1 MDQRTIYQ
9 NYVETVSHNECPICT
24 ESLSKPT
31 PDDPASNR
39 TVYVSMTPC
48 KHMFHYYC
56 ISEWCH
62 TKGKDTCPICRRQF
76 NLTDLT
82 NTGIQNKSVR
92 DSMSENSNVA
102 KPKYSSTPPFDD
114 IDQFASSYDEE
125 ENAATTPDSLFVNQR
140 DSDASSLGKGIKKRR
155 MKKTMKKTMKK
166 RMKKRKSKGSKGRR
180 F

>member
-9 NYVETVSHNECPICT
+9 NYVETVSHNDCPICT
-24 ESLSKPT
+24 ELLSKPA

-76 NLTDLT
+76 NLYALT

-92 DSMSENSNVA
+92 DTMTTNSNVA
-102 KPKYSSTPPFDD
+102 NPKYSSTPPFDD

-125 ENAATTPDSLFVNQR
+125 HATTPDSLFVNQR
-140 DSDASSLGKGIKKRR
+140 DSDDKSYENAMGNKRKRRR
-155 MKKTMKKTMKK
+155 MKKTMKKKD
-166 RMKKRKSKGSKGRR
+166 KSKGKSKGNKSKGKK
-180 F
+180 